1 MTTQPRPLRRENY
14 PPTPPLDVGVAN
26 AASGADTDL
35 EPELGAEIDDEAQA
49 LFAQW

>member
-1 MTTQPRPLRRENY
+1 MTPPY
-14 PPTPPLDVGVAN
+14 PPTAPLDVTD
-26 AASGADTDL
+26 AASWADTDL